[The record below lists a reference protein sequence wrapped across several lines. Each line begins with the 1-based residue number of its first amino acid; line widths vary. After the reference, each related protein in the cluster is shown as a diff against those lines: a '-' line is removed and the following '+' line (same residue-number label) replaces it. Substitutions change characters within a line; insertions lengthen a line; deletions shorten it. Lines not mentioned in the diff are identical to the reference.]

1 MTTVVDSKETPLP
14 APTVVLTY
22 ASEANLPADMD
33 LQTALAMWVKE
44 MTLPN
49 VEMVQVGNTVFVGH
63 RGKDKNKN
71 KIMGRVFNVDTA
83 RNLVSNTVK
92 YFKVLQQKGI
102 THYSVAF
109 DKGTL
114 EQAAKAV
121 GRALRGTGI
130 QAGMASTES
139 GQMMLFVQFPT
150 NIKEAKL

>member
-22 ASEANLPADMD
+22 ASEANLPSDMD

-63 RGKDKNKN
+63 RGKYKNKN

-83 RNLVSNTVK
+83 RNLVANTVK
-92 YFKVLQQKGI
+92 YFKVCSQK
-102 THYSVAF
+102 TF
-109 DKGTL
+109 
-114 EQAAKAV
+114 
-121 GRALRGTGI
+121 
-130 QAGMASTES
+130 
-139 GQMMLFVQFPT
+139 LFFY
-150 NIKEAKL
+150 I